1 MIRRTHGFTLVE
13 VLVALVVMSVL
24 AVMAWQGVDGIAR
37 ARDISLERT
46 QRTLRLTTVIAQW
59 DQDLQSLF
67 DSGVV
72 PALSFDGATVRL
84 VRTAPGGV
92 QLVAWSLQG
101 GQWRRWTGPV
111 ATRAGELQDSWMR
124 SQQLSGNEAGQVS
137 MLDELTEVQLYFYR
151 GNGWSNA
158 QSTGDL
164 AQGGGNAP
172 AREVLPDG
180 ARLLIGFGER
190 RLTRDLVLTGQQ
202 P

>member
-1 MIRRTHGFTLVE
+1 MTRRSRGFTLVE

-24 AVMAWQGVDGIAR
+24 SVMAWQGVDGIVR

-59 DQDLQSLF
+59 DLDLQSLF

-101 GQWRRWTGPV
+101 GQWRRWAGPV

-124 SQQLSGNEAGQVS
+124 SQQLSGNEAGQVL

-190 RLTRDLVLTGQQ
+190 RLTRDLVLAGQQ